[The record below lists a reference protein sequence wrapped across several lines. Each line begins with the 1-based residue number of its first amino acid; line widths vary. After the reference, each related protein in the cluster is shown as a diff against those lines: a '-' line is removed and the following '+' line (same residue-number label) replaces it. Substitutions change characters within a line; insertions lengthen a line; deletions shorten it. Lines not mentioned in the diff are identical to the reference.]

1 MPTQHKDFFLISD
14 VLLALLQPPSNMCIF
29 IEEIWSN
36 VKLYACILQSNFHSN
51 ETLKLYADR
60 PKVCLIPKYYLG
72 ITLRLGETK
81 YDIVMNQ

>member
-14 VLLALLQPPSNMCIF
+14 VLLALQPPSNICIF

-36 VKLYACILQSNFHSN
+36 VKLYYACIFQSNFRSN
-51 ETLKLYADR
+51 ETIQFYADR
-60 PKVCLIPKYYLG
+60 PKVYLILKYYLG